1 MALLRVRYLDLQLE
15 ISRRQVDINLY
26 TFGEKALWEI
36 RLRILD
42 MYLVLKAIRLNEE
55 RSEDKGKKTNG

>member
-1 MALLRVRYLDLQLE
+1 MAILRVRYLDLQLG

-26 TFGEKALWEI
+26 TFGEKALLEI
-36 RLRILD
+36 CLRILV
-42 MYLVLKAIRLNEE
+42 MYLVFKAIRLNEE